1 MKKVD
6 LHIHT
11 VATVSDHYFE
21 FSMDTLQSYVECKEL
36 DAIAVTNHNLF
47 DRKQYEEIC
56 KKISVPV
63 FPGIEI
69 DVEQGHLLLITSP
82 DDLDDFEP
90 RCKHIQEKNST
101 NTSWISE
108 DDLLEYFPTIG
119 KYVLIPHYDKSP
131 KLELHR
137 ISKIKDHITCGE
149 VTSVKK
155 FISMKKRSGELV
167 PILFSDERMENREAQ
182 FPDRQTFID
191 IEELSINALKHA
203 LRDRAKVSLSPDEGN
218 VLFQILDN
226 GLQISTGLTVVLGGR
241 SSGKSYTL
249 DAINDQYE
257 HAAYIRQFELLA
269 RDEEADK
276 RRFAPPKY
284 FICY

>member
-56 KKISVPV
+56 EKISVPV

-90 RCKHIQEKNST
+90 RCKHIQGKNST

-108 DDLLEYFPTIG
+108 DDLLEYFPNIG
-119 KYVLIPHYDKSP
+119 KYILIPHYDKSP

-137 ISKIKDHITCGE
+137 IPKIKDYITCGE

-155 FISMKKRSGELV
+155 FISMKKRNEELV
-167 PILFSDERMENREAQ
+167 PILFSDERMENRGVQ

-241 SSGKSYTL
+241 SSGNL
-249 DAINDQYE
+249 HREGWRRDFQEI
-257 HAAYIRQFELLA
+257 LA
-269 RDEEADK
+269 HGG
-276 RRFAPPKY
+276 PPGL
-284 FICY
+284 CGTDL

>member
-56 KKISVPV
+56 EKISVPV

-90 RCKHIQEKNST
+90 RCKHIQGKNST
-101 NTSWISE
+101 
-108 DDLLEYFPTIG
+108 
-119 KYVLIPHYDKSP
+119 K
-131 KLELHR
+131 HR
-137 ISKIKDHITCGE
+137 CTRGTNKIK
-149 VTSVKK
+149 
-155 FISMKKRSGELV
+155 
-167 PILFSDERMENREAQ
+167 
-182 FPDRQTFID
+182 
-191 IEELSINALKHA
+191 
-203 LRDRAKVSLSPDEGN
+203 
-218 VLFQILDN
+218 
-226 GLQISTGLTVVLGGR
+226 
-241 SSGKSYTL
+241 
-249 DAINDQYE
+249 
-257 HAAYIRQFELLA
+257 
-269 RDEEADK
+269 
-276 RRFAPPKY
+276 
-284 FICY
+284 

>member
-56 KKISVPV
+56 EKISVPV

-90 RCKHIQEKNST
+90 RCKHIQGKNST

-108 DDLLEYFPTIG
+108 DDLLEYFPNIG
-119 KYVLIPHYDKSP
+119 KYILIPHYDKSP

-137 ISKIKDHITCGE
+137 IPKIKDYCYCFLLHGYTGMFDYWF
-149 VTSVKK
+149 KNG
-155 FISMKKRSGELV
+155 MKE
-167 PILFSDERMENREAQ
+167 
-182 FPDRQTFID
+182 
-191 IEELSINALKHA
+191 
-203 LRDRAKVSLSPDEGN
+203 
-218 VLFQILDN
+218 
-226 GLQISTGLTVVLGGR
+226 
-241 SSGKSYTL
+241 
-249 DAINDQYE
+249 
-257 HAAYIRQFELLA
+257 
-269 RDEEADK
+269 
-276 RRFAPPKY
+276 PPKEMGPY
-284 FICY
+284 VSEFRHDLIKNL

>member
-56 KKISVPV
+56 EKISVPV

-90 RCKHIQEKNST
+90 RCKHVQEKNST

-108 DDLLEYFPTIG
+108 DVCWNIFQLLE
-119 KYVLIPHYDKSP
+119 
-131 KLELHR
+131 
-137 ISKIKDHITCGE
+137 
-149 VTSVKK
+149 
-155 FISMKKRSGELV
+155 SM
-167 PILFSDERMENREAQ
+167 
-182 FPDRQTFID
+182 
-191 IEELSINALKHA
+191 
-203 LRDRAKVSLSPDEGN
+203 
-218 VLFQILDN
+218 
-226 GLQISTGLTVVLGGR
+226 
-241 SSGKSYTL
+241 Y
-249 DAINDQYE
+249 
-257 HAAYIRQFELLA
+257 
-269 RDEEADK
+269 
-276 RRFAPPKY
+276 
-284 FICY
+284 